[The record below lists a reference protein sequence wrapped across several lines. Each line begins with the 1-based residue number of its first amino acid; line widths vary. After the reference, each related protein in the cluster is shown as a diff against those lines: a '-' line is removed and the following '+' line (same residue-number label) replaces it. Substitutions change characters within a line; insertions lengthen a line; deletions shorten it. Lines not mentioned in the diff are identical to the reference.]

1 MMRKLI
7 TVCLLAFVAVA
18 GVTAQDFNKDAMRKL
33 QIAEMA
39 INNLYVNKIN
49 ENKLVE
55 DAIEGMLSKLDPHS
69 TYSNA
74 EEVKLMNAPLQGNF
88 DGIGVQFQMIEDTLF
103 VIQPVTNGPSEK
115 VGILAGDRIVAV
127 NDTAIAGVK
136 MSTEKIMQRL
146 RGPKGTVVKLSIVRR
161 GEKGLL
167 YFNVK
172 RNTIP
177 IYSIDACYMVEPKI
191 GYIRISQFAA
201 TTGEEFIASLK
212 KLKQQGMVD
221 LVLDLQGNGG
231 GYLQAATELANQLLD
246 NKQLIVYTE
255 GRNSTRSDFLAT
267 GNGIFKTGRVSV
279 LVDEFTASASEI
291 VTGALQD
298 WDRATVVGRRTFGK
312 GLVQRPIELP
322 DGSMIRLTIAHY
334 YTPSGRC
341 IQKPYGDKI
350 DYAADIIKRYS
361 RGEMQ
366 SADSIHFP
374 DSLKCKTL
382 KLGRVVYGGGGIMPD
397 YFVPVDT
404 TDYSDYLRELSNRG
418 IILQETAQYVEKNRA
433 ELKAQYPTFEKYRT
447 LFDVTKTTMLDEVR
461 SKADKA
467 GIKFNEKQYQTSLS
481 FIKLQLKALVARDL
495 WDMNEY
501 FQIINETNE
510 SLQKALSIMHQKE
523 IAKPIKKRK

>member
-1 MMRKLI
+1 MRKLF
-7 TVCLLAFVAVA
+7 TLCLLTFVAVA
-18 GVTAQDFNKDAMRKL
+18 DIMAQDYNKDAMRKL
-33 QIAEMA
+33 QIAEIM

-69 TYSNA
+69 TYANP

-88 DGIGVQFQMIEDTLF
+88 DGIGVQFQMIEDSLF

-136 MSTEKIMQRL
+136 MSTEKIMQKL
-146 RGPKGTVVKLSIVRR
+146 RGPKGTTVKLTIIRR
-161 GEKGLL
+161 GEKQPL

-177 IYSIDACYMVEPKI
+177 IYSVDATYMIDSKT

-201 TTGEEFIASLK
+201 TTAEEFIDAMK
-212 KLKQQGMVD
+212 KLKQKGMEN

-231 GYLQAATELANQLLD
+231 GYLQAATELANQFLG
-246 NKQLIVYTE
+246 KKELIVYTE
-255 GRNSTRSDFLAT
+255 GRNSSRSNYYAN
-267 GNGIFKTGRVSV
+267 GNGMFKSGKVCV

-312 GLVQRPIELP
+312 GLVQRPVDLP
-322 DGSMIRLTIAHY
+322 DGSMIRLTVAHY

-341 IQKPYGDKI
+341 IQKPYGEKI

-382 KLGRVVYGGGGIMPD
+382 KLGRTVYGGGGIMPD

-404 TDYSDYLRELSNRG
+404 TYYSDYLRELSNKG
-418 IILQETAQYVEKNRA
+418 IVLQETAKYIEKNRA
-433 ELKAQYPTFEKYRT
+433 TLKAEYPTFNKFKSSFE
-447 LFDVTKTTMLDEVR
+447 VTKTTLLAELRDR
-461 SKADKA
+461 ADKA
-467 GIKFNEKQYQTSLS
+467 GIKFNDKQYRTSLP
-481 FIKLQLKALVARDL
+481 FIKLQLKALIARDL

-510 SLQKALSIMHQKE
+510 SLNKALSIMD
-523 IAKPIKKRK
+523 KKDFGKK